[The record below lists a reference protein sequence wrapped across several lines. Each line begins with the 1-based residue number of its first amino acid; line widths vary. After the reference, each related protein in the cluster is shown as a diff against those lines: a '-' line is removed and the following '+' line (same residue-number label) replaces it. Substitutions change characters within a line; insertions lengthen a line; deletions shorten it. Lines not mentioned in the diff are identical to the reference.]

1 MQSRKIDN
9 ELKVLLKEGVRWEN
23 LKHFIKSSRRR

>member
-9 ELKVLLKEGVRWEN
+9 ELKVLYFMLESIHC
-23 LKHFIKSSRRR
+23 KHCFKDMDI